1 MEPYFIGLHQ
11 PQQSSH
17 QHLQVHRGRGHR
29 LHQAIQGHN
38 PKEQGRGHQLQRLRG
53 SNVTTIGRDPDQSG
67 SRVGSQQEKGKATT
81 RLMGM
86 ATRVWVLRGHKAR
99 SNPKGSQPERA
110 NLLLRSKNINK
121 YLPFVFFKQ
130 TCSVLLPRA

>member
-86 ATRVWVLRGHKAR
+86 AIRVWVLSGPQSKV
-99 SNPKGSQPERA
+99 QP
-110 NLLLRSKNINK
+110 
-121 YLPFVFFKQ
+121 
-130 TCSVLLPRA
+130 

>member
-1 MEPYFIGLHQ
+1 MASSSGCKLNNNMKPYFIGLHQ

-53 SNVTTIGRDPDQSG
+53 SNVTTIGRDPDQGG
-67 SRVGSQQEKGKATT
+67 SRVGSQKEKGKATT
-81 RLMGM
+81 QLMGM
-86 ATRVWVLRGHKAR
+86 AIRVWVLRG
-99 SNPKGSQPERA
+99 PQGPTLKGHRLKGQ
-110 NLLLRSKNINK
+110 
-121 YLPFVFFKQ
+121 FV
-130 TCSVLLPRA
+130 C